1 MAGIA
6 NDLARLRDEI
16 SALHVKHMTFVK
28 ELKSSVPELLAGFRA
43 AHEEMAQRV
52 KADGVAF
59 VSRLRETV
67 AGLRLGF
74 AADNAAAHLA
84 WFGAGGAGHRAAGRK
99 EAGPGTGAKKAR
111 KG

>member
-16 SALHVKHMTFVK
+16 SALHVKHATFVK
-28 ELKSSVPELLAGFRA
+28 ELKRSVPELLAGFRTA
-43 AHEEMAQRV
+43 
-52 KADGVAF
+52 
-59 VSRLRETV
+59 LRETA
-67 AGLRLGF
+67 AGLRQGRV
-74 AADNAAAHLA
+74 AENAAAHLA